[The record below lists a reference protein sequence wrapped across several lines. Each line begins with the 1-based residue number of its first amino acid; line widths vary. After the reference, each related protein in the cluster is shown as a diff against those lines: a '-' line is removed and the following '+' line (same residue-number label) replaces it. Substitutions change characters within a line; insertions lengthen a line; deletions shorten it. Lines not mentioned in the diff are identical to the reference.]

1 MASGI
6 TLDLLAFDRQQRWR
20 QLAMEDRPARP
31 RDRSLRGKAR
41 IKARKAA
48 NKAANKSDAV

>member
-1 MASGI
+1 MASGK
-6 TLDLLAFDRQQRWR
+6 TLDMINLTRMMGWRRQAPWVQ
-20 QLAMEDRPARP
+20 QT

-48 NKAANKSDAV
+48 NKQ